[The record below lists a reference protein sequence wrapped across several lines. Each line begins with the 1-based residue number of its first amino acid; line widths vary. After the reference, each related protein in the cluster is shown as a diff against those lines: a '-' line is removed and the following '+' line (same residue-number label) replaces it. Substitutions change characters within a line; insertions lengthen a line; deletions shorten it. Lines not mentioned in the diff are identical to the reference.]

1 MVKEKTAALER
12 AKKATAQ
19 AKARKFSRG
28 GSSSRSALPKDWIQG
43 DWMPSAIQQD
53 DIDDLIDGGFIP
65 HGSACL
71 PGNEIEP
78 QPREGECVLLTTHID
93 RGFSLPP
100 HSFFRSFLNFFGAQL
115 HHFTPNFIV
124 YLAAFVSLCKNFL
137 GCRPHWG
144 LFKHIF
150 TCRSQS
156 VKKAKSSDEKTQ
168 VIQMCGGLGIQMR
181 GKSSFP
187 AMTFP
192 ESVRGWQS
200 TWLYCKDQATPG
212 QTTGLPPFSLNRAEK
227 LSSLKVTP
235 EEKAQVKVLVGRVV
249 QLFRDGVTGM
259 DLLEVFLRRRIQP
272 LQARDHPM
280 WMYSGLDDTTRIH
293 PEEVDDKTLEGWL
306 SSITGNKDNP
316 RGSRRI
322 PPLDQTYEVDQV

>member
-1 MVKEKTAALER
+1 MVKERTLALER
-12 AKKATAQ
+12 AKKVAVQGKGKKST
-19 AKARKFSRG
+19 RG
-28 GSSSRSALPKDWIQG
+28 GSSSRTALPKGWIQG
-43 DWMPSAIQQD
+43 NWMPSTIRL
-53 DIDDLIDGGFIP
+53 DDLDDLVEGGFIP
-65 HGSACL
+65 HGSARL
-71 PGNEIEP
+71 PGKEVEP
-78 QPREGECVLLTTHID
+78 QPLDGECVLLPTHID

-100 HSFFRSFLNFFGAQL
+100 HPFFQSFLNFFGAQL
-115 HHFTPNFIV
+115 HHFTPNSIV
-124 YLAAFVSLCKNFL
+124 YLAAFVSLCENFL

-156 VKKAKSSDEKTQ
+156 VNKAKSSDERTQ
-168 VIQMCGGLGIQMR
+168 VIQLCGGLAIQTR

-187 AMTFP
+187 SITFP

-200 TWLYCKDQATPG
+200 TWFYCQDQATPG
-212 QTTGLPPFSLNRAEK
+212 QSTGLPPFSLDQAQK
-227 LSSLKVTP
+227 PVSLKVTP

-249 QLFRDGVTGM
+249 QLVREGVTGM

-280 WMYSGLDDTTRIH
+280 WLYSGLDDTTRIH
-293 PEEVDDKTLEGWL
+293 PEEVTDEMLEGWL

-316 RGSRRI
+316 
-322 PPLDQTYEVDQV
+322 